1 MFEACSISFNSN
13 SFEILLLRE
22 HNANKAYN
30 MLFLCNLYHQ
40 LSAIKYI
47 VGYSLVFYCW
57 MYIFE
62 TACKIVDDKTYL
74 LTRNILGLL

>member
-1 MFEACSISFNSN
+1 MFEAYSISFNSN

-30 MLFLCNLYHQ
+30 MLFLCNHYHQ

-47 VGYSLVFYCW
+47 VGYSLAFYC
-57 MYIFE
+57 
-62 TACKIVDDKTYL
+62 
-74 LTRNILGLL
+74 